1 MKIEFVGRH
10 YQPDELIRGIASE
23 KLKRLA
29 RLLEEPIEIR
39 VTFEKE
45 RFLESVDVL
54 VAHRHGSLKGRQ
66 ESASMRQSLDLLV
79 DSVTEQ
85 AKRAR
90 KRFQDRRRNAA
101 RQAQNDA
108 HWPIDVVAQ
117 ASVGDRGGPRVVRS
131 SLLRI
136 KPMSLDDASLEL
148 EAAEHGF
155 VVYRDA
161 ATQRI
166 NVLFRR
172 KDGDYGL
179 IAPEF

>member
-108 HWPIDVVAQ
+108 HWPIDVVARTNGQ
-117 ASVGDRGGPRVVRS
+117 NGELNAARTSGSRS
-131 SLLRI
+131 SSCSWRI
-136 KPMSLDDASLEL
+136 PP
-148 EAAEHGF
+148 
-155 VVYRDA
+155 YRRA
-161 ATQRI
+161 NRPRKRI
-166 NVLFRR
+166 
-172 KDGDYGL
+172 GPSSG
-179 IAPEF
+179 

>member
-1 MKIEFVGRH
+1 MEVEFVGRH
-10 YQPDELIRGIASE
+10 YQADDGLRGMATE
-23 KLKRLA
+23 KLKRLG
-29 RLLEEPIEIR
+29 RLLEEPIEVR
-39 VTFEKE
+39 VTLEKE
-45 RFLESVDVL
+45 RHLESVEAL
-54 VAHRHGSLKGRQ
+54 VAHRHGSLQAREEG
-66 ESASMRQSLDLLV
+66 ASMRVSLDLLV
-79 DSVTEQ
+79 DNLTEQ
-85 AKRAR
+85 AKKAR
-90 KRFQDRRRNAA
+90 KRFQDRRRSAA
-101 RQAQNDA
+101 RQAHLDA
-108 HWPIDVVAQ
+108 HWPLDVVEQ
-117 ASVGDRGGPRVVRS
+117 ASIRRDAAPRIVRS

-136 KPMSLDDASLEL
+136 KPMTLDDASLEL